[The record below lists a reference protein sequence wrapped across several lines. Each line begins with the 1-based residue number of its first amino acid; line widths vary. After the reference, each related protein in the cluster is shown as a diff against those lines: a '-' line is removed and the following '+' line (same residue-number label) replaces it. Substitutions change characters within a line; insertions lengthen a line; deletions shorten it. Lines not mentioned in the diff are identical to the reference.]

1 MASLQIWST
10 TCSGVVLSHEGGV
23 REYGMA
29 EDDMPFPFECNL
41 PILAQKFGA
50 CREVKK
56 SVVVI
61 FLARSN
67 EGEDIA
73 KVRARLH

>member
-1 MASLQIWST
+1 
-10 TCSGVVLSHEGGV
+10 
-23 REYGMA
+23 MA

-61 FLARSN
+61 FFARSN

>member
-1 MASLQIWST
+1 MGWQRTI
-10 TCSGVVLSHEGGV
+10 C
-23 REYGMA
+23 
-29 EDDMPFPFECNL
+29 PFPSNVIYPSWL
-41 PILAQKFGA
+41 KFGA